1 MIPNSG
7 VSGFSLIELAIAI
20 FVITLLLGGLL
31 VPLSTQVEQR
41 KFSETQKVLDEIKEA
56 LMGYTLANGYLPC
69 PDKTTAAGVGTAN
82 DGQEDVNAGTCVA
95 LEGNLPWVTL
105 GVIGYDSWGNRF
117 RYRVDAQFS
126 QRVPTFTIAT
136 ASTTNRV
143 CTTAA
148 CTSLLTTI
156 SDGPPAV
163 VLSHGKNGYGAIN
176 SLTSSANPDPQPPPP
191 SIPPRPDELKNTGN
205 ADFVLGTVSANA
217 TFVSHPASAAG
228 SVAGEFD
235 DIVVWLSREVLLN
248 RMVAAGRLP

>member
-56 LMGYTLANGYLPC
+56 LMGYALANGYLPC

-95 LEGNLPWVTL
+95 LEGNLPWATL
-105 GVIGYDSWGNRF
+105 GVTGYDSWGNRF

-126 QRVPTFTIAT
+126 QRVPTFTIT
-136 ASTTNRV
+136 TTSTTIRV

-148 CTSLLTTI
+148 CTSFMTTI

-176 SLTSSANPDPQPPPP
+176 SLTSNANPAPTGA
-191 SIPPRPDELKNTGN
+191 DELENTNGN
-205 ADFVLGTVSANA
+205 ATY
-217 TFVSHPASAAG
+217 VSHSASAVG

>member
-56 LMGYTLANGYLPC
+56 LMGYALANGYLPC

-82 DGQEDVNAGTCVA
+82 DGQEDVNAGTCVTQ
-95 LEGNLPWVTL
+95 EGNLPWVTL
-105 GVIGYDSWGNRF
+105 GLTGYDSWGNRF

-126 QRVPTFTIAT
+126 QRAPTFTLT
-136 ASTTNRV
+136 TTSTTLRV

-156 SDGPPAV
+156 SDGPPAI

-176 SLTSSANPDPQPPPP
+176 SITGSANPAPTAV
-191 SIPPRPDELKNTGN
+191 DELENTNG
-205 ADFVLGTVSANA
+205 NA
-217 TFVSHPASAAG
+217 TFVSHPTSTAG
-228 SVAGEFD
+228 SGAGEFD

>member
-56 LMGYTLANGYLPC
+56 LMGYALANGYLPC
-69 PDKTTAAGVGTAN
+69 PDKSTAAGVGTAN
-82 DGQEDVNAGTCVA
+82 DGQEDVNAGTCVTQ
-95 LEGNLPWVTL
+95 EGNLPWVTL
-105 GVIGYDSWGNRF
+105 GVTGYDSWGNRF
-117 RYRVDAQFS
+117 RYRVDAQFA
-126 QRVPTFTIAT
+126 QRAPTFTLT
-136 ASTTNRV
+136 TTSTTLRV

-156 SDGPPAV
+156 SDGPPAI

-176 SLTSSANPDPQPPPP
+176 SITGSANPTPTGA
-191 SIPPRPDELKNTGN
+191 DELENTNG
-205 ADFVLGTVSANA
+205 NA
-217 TFVSHPASAAG
+217 TFVSHSASTAG
-228 SVAGEFD
+228 SGAGEFD